1 METIYGNAST
11 TIVRPNTIDIC
22 NNGSCKF
29 KRNAMIEICHDCYEY
44 KDSDVV
50 SNLDENENGL
60 ENISFGLIVRATPAV

>member
-22 NNGSCKF
+22 NNDNSCKF
-29 KRNAMIEICHDCYEY
+29 KRNEMIEICHDCYQY

-50 SNLDENENGL
+50 SNLDENGL

>member
-1 METIYGNAST
+1 METIYGNAWT

-22 NNGSCKF
+22 NNDNSCKF
-29 KRNAMIEICHDCYEY
+29 KRNEMIEICHDCYQY

-50 SNLDENENGL
+50 SNNVDENEN